1 MTPVN
6 PRHGAASFNTPMA
19 LLNTHFPPLTYYLEQ
34 RDIQSAFT
42 EKQHTAYGGARP
54 LVSGCSGCLSCMW
67 PRAVPTS
74 RRVCTAL
81 HAALLTA
88 SVQIPA
94 SAVIALVLSSLA
106 ESPSLYRMATKE
118 CPPPLSA
125 SSVASLPHFM
135 EMHVCDL
142 W

>member
-19 LLNTHFPPLTYYLEQ
+19 LLNTHFPPLTHYLEQ

-54 LVSGCSGCLSCMW
+54 LVSGYSGCLSCMW

-74 RRVCTAL
+74 RRVCNAL

-94 SAVIALVLSSLA
+94 SAKSLLLSYLLLQSLPPFIEWQPKSALL
-106 ESPSLYRMATKE
+106 PSQ
-118 CPPPLSA
+118 PPL
-125 SSVASLPHFM
+125 
-135 EMHVCDL
+135 
-142 W
+142 